1 MDAGFQKHFK
11 LNPSRFLLF
20 LLSASCLLLLFILY
34 SLPYAYALRNFAAI
48 FVIAAAVFI
57 GLRDAGLNLAKSCV
71 AFILENENSI
81 TLIQRNGQHLTGRI
95 SAGSLVVPF
104 LVLMNISLAGRGKR
118 SIVLLPDNMSR
129 EAFRRLRVLLR
140 WSR

>member
-1 MDAGFQKHFK
+1 MDAGFQKHFE

-20 LLSASCLLLLFILY
+20 LLSASCLLLLFVVY
-34 SLPYAYALRNFAAI
+34 SLPFAYALRNSAAI
-48 FVIAAAVFI
+48 VVIAATVLV

-71 AFILENENSI
+71 AFILEDENNI

-95 SAGSLVVPF
+95 FAGGLVVPF
-104 LVLMNISLAGRGKR
+104 LVLMNISLTERGKR
-118 SIVLLPDNMSR
+118 SIVLLPDSMSC
-129 EAFRRLRVLLR
+129 EAFRRLRVQLR

>member
-1 MDAGFQKHFK
+1 M
-11 LNPSRFLLF
+11 
-20 LLSASCLLLLFILY
+20 
-34 SLPYAYALRNFAAI
+34 RNFAAI